1 MRRCGHPTQ
10 CDFEVGRPC
19 RGISLENPP
28 AGFST
33 LYPGRGFLYSYLEE
47 SSTWIKTKLISLA
60 LPGGPT
66 LMALAPLWS
75 HLSGRA
81 LLLVHQPL
89 GSPPLTCSFLPWD
102 CDSLK
107 CYLCIQAGWRGK
119 NWVCDRCTKGTRKP
133 AELLVDQILMECKSQ
148 GSE

>member
-1 MRRCGHPTQ
+1 MVTLPSVTLRLDIR
-10 CDFEVGRPC
+10 
-19 RGISLENPP
+19 
-28 AGFST
+28 AGESAWKT
-33 LYPGRGFLYSYLEE
+33 LQQGFLPFIQVEDSYLEE

-66 LMALAPLWS
+66 FMALAPLWS

-81 LLLVHQPL
+81 LFLVHQPL